1 MEADARRYHGK
12 ALDELEWTDAQPQRR
27 ALAEYLAALE
37 TEAAEDDA
45 PGDDGGSQSESTGQ
59 RRYECQ
65 PPKVI

>member
-1 MEADARRYHGK
+1 MEANASRYHGK
-12 ALDELEWTDAQPQRR
+12 ALDELEWTDARRQRR

-37 TEAAEDDA
+37 TEVAEDDA
-45 PGDDGGSQSESTGQ
+45 PGDDGGSRSESTGQ